1 MMIDMPIP
9 ALVAAAAI
17 GTAVGIT
24 LDRLWMRLKS
34 HINGADSEPPIAPPV
49 SFGEPEVVSTNEN
62 TDRDRLYLR
71 SLEPMF
77 REYGVNIQERNAF
90 GLLCNQIQRKIRIDL
105 LDSLAKQTSPRAL
118 LDVFQTESVRL
129 PRISFQ
135 SANSGPY
142 VLDSYLMDASKNL
155 GLPLTGRESLERKV
169 QQLLNTYYAKGIEAV
184 LVDFGKS
191 IEELKEMERQG
202 DPALEKRFKTLKEN
216 LEFNLS
222 LLRR

>member
-1 MMIDMPIP
+1 MPVPVLI
-9 ALVAAAAI
+9 AAVLGGMVAGA
-17 GTAVGIT
+17 T
-24 LDRLWMRLKS
+24 LDRLWMRYKS
-34 HINGADSEPPIAPPV
+34 YKNGAEPGPSFTPPV
-49 SFGEPEVVSTNEN
+49 SFGEPEVAPTDDKV
-62 TDRDRLYLR
+62 DRDRFYLR
-71 SLEPMF
+71 SIEPLF
-77 REYGVNIQERNAF
+77 REYGVNMQERNAF
-90 GLLCNQIQRKIRIDL
+90 GLLCNQMQRKIRIDL

-142 VLDSYLMDASKNL
+142 VLDSYLVDAFKNL

>member
-1 MMIDMPIP
+1 MMIDMPVPIILA
-9 ALVAAAAI
+9 ALGGLV
-17 GTAVGIT
+17 VGVT
-24 LDRLWMRLKS
+24 LDQLWMRYKS
-34 HINGADSEPPIAPPV
+34 YKNGTEPEPPFAPPV
-49 SFGEPEVVSTNEN
+49 SFGDPEVAPTEKKV
-62 TDRDRLYLR
+62 DRDRFYLR
-71 SLEPMF
+71 SIESMF

-90 GLLCNQIQRKIRIDL
+90 GLLCNRIQRKIRVDL

-155 GLPLTGRESLERKV
+155 GLPLTGRENLERKV